1 MLALVISLI
10 SLIPANGAAHGA
22 DVSISPGNGFKY
34 RVGVDFNL
42 SCKFT
47 FLSSMHFAQMWK
59 EGERKKCLI
68 NMTSSQPNVTVIL
81 HITSAKIADTG
92 NYSCSTHPDYKTV
105 DAISPLVYI
114 QITGSQAELQPI
126 STVSVQETPSDYEE
140 LSGHHRQGSQATP
153 STPTTVS
160 NQKLCS
166 TDLHKEPDLYV
177 SSLQGQMWY
186 WMLLG
191 KAAILLLSL
200 ASLAVKYKR
209 GQGIK
214 TTLRAPQQQSHLS

>member
-114 QITGSQAELQPI
+114 QITGSQA
-126 STVSVQETPSDYEE
+126 
-140 LSGHHRQGSQATP
+140 TP

>member
-22 DVSISPGNGFKY
+22 DVSISPGNGFKH

-59 EGERKKCLI
+59 EGESKKCLI
-68 NMTSSQPNVTVIL
+68 NMTSSQPNVTVVL

-114 QITGSQAELQPI
+114 QIIGSQAAFQPI

-140 LSGHHRQGSQATP
+140 SPGHHRQGSQSTP

-166 TDLHKEPDLYV
+166 TDLHNSKPDLYISIEEGSRTTGV
-177 SSLQGQMWY
+177 AGCSLMQVVAEACTDRNKNPFNMQ
-186 WMLLG
+186 LFHSQELEF
-191 KAAILLLSL
+191 
-200 ASLAVKYKR
+200 
-209 GQGIK
+209 
-214 TTLRAPQQQSHLS
+214 P